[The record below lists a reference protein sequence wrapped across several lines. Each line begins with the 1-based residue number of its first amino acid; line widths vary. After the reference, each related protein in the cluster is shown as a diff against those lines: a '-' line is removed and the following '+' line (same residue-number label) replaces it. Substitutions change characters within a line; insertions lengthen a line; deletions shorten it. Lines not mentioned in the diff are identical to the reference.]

1 MAQQLAQGNG
11 LLAGRRKFRP
21 VTGDRGVQLQLALG
35 HQLQGGDGSESL
47 GAGKQIGDGIAV
59 PGFSTVPVSRT
70 GPQIDHRPT
79 ADLDA
84 QRRAALLGIIEQ
96 CCEGFAY
103 RLELKFIM
111 ALNLH
116 PQLL

>member
-1 MAQQLAQGNG
+1 MAEQLAQGNG
-11 LLAGRRKFRP
+11 LLAGRGKFGP
-21 VTGDRGVQLQLALG
+21 VPGGRGVQLQLAFRD
-35 HQLQGGDGSESL
+35 QLQGSDGSEGL
-47 GAGKQIGDGIAV
+47 GAGKHIGDGIAV
-59 PGFSTVPVSRT
+59 PGLVPVLISRT
-70 GPQIDHRPT
+70 GPQIDHRPA

-96 CCEGFAY
+96 CCERFAY
-103 RLELKFIM
+103 RLELKLIM

>member
-1 MAQQLAQGNG
+1 MLAC
-11 LLAGRRKFRP
+11 RSKFGP
-21 VTGDRGVQLQLALG
+21 VPGDRGVQLQLAFG
-35 HQLQGGDGSESL
+35 NQLQGSDGGEGL

-59 PGFSTVPVSRT
+59 PGFMTVLVSRT
-70 GPQIDHRPT
+70 GPQIDHRPA

-84 QRRAALLGIIEQ
+84 QRRTALLGIIEQ
-96 CCEGFAY
+96 CCERFAY
-103 RLELKFIM
+103 RLELKLIM